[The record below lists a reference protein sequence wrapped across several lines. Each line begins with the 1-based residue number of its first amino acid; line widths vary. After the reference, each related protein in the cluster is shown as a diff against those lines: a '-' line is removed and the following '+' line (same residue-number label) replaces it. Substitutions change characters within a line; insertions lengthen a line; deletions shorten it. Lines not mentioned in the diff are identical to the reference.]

1 MMNSILTQNIKQIE
15 QICKAHKVKK
25 LYVFG
30 SSCTEKFNDNSDI
43 DFIISFE
50 NRYFDDYVENFF
62 SLEDELKKLLKRE
75 IDLVTEETIQNPYF
89 IKVVNRTKTPIYE

>member
-1 MMNSILTQNIKQIE
+1 MNPILTQNVKQIK

-25 LYVFG
+25 LYAFG
-30 SSCTEKFNDNSDI
+30 SVCTDKFNAQSDI

-50 NRYFDDYVENFF
+50 QKYFDDYVENYF
-62 SLEDELKKLLKRE
+62 SLEEQLKNLLKRD

-89 IKVVNRTKTPIYE
+89 IKVVNRTKTAIYE

>member
-1 MMNSILTQNIKQIE
+1 MNSILIQNIEKIE

-30 SSCTEKFNDNSDI
+30 SVCTDKFNEKSDI

-50 NRYFDDYVENFF
+50 QRYFENYIENFLE
-62 SLEDELKKLLKRE
+62 LEDELKKLLNRK
-75 IDLVTEETIQNPYF
+75 IDLVTQETLQNPYF
-89 IKVVNRTKTPIYE
+89 IKVVNRTKTTIYE